1 MLELPAADWTGQ
13 EMLAAIRTRGSGG
26 RLSEWSNSVTFT
38 AQQPLPR
45 PVVRAEADP
54 EGIRVSWQEVLSARY
69 RVRRQDPKDAQPV
82 EVATT
87 ERPEFVDRNVS
98 LGLSYTYTVQAQRGQ
113 VESVVSEPVA
123 AVATDVFPPAPP
135 TGLIAISGANSVEL
149 AWNRNGEHDMGS
161 YRVYRSAG
169 NGPFTVLTDAVE
181 GIAWTDRQVQSG
193 TTYAYQVTA
202 IDKSGNESRP
212 SVPVN
217 ANVQ

>member
-1 MLELPAADWTGQ
+1 
-13 EMLAAIRTRGSGG
+13 
-26 RLSEWSNSVTFT
+26 
-38 AQQPLPR
+38 
-45 PVVRAEADP
+45 
-54 EGIRVSWQEVLSARY
+54 
-69 RVRRQDPKDAQPV
+69 V